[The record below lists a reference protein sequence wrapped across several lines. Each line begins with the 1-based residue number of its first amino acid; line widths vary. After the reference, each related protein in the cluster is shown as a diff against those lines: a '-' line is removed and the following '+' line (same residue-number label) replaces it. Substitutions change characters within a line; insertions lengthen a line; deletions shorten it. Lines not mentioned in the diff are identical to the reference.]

1 MKALCYQGPGDIRYQ
16 SAPDPVLQDERDAI
30 VRVHACSICGSDL
43 HIFHGLGFSRDQGYC
58 VGHEAVGEVVE
69 VGRAVRQLRTGD
81 RVMLSGAAGCGACPA
96 CVTGDVSRCRTQPLQ
111 VYGLGHALQGCQAE
125 AVRVPVADF
134 NAARIPDGVDLDQAL
149 MLTDALPTAWFG
161 CVNADIGPGRSVA
174 VVGLGPIGL
183 AAVEC
188 AFVMGAAQ
196 VFAIDPLPDRRE
208 HARSLG
214 AVPLAPE
221 QARHEVR
228 EATRGAML
236 DGVVEAVG
244 IEATIHQSL
253 RLAAIGGT
261 VSVIGAPR
269 SPKFEFPIALAME
282 RSLTFRIG
290 VCSPA
295 RWWPILVP
303 LVQQGR
309 LRTERF
315 ITHRLPL
322 DQGAEAYRLFD
333 QRLDGV
339 LKTVLTA

>member
-16 SAPDPVLQDERDAI
+16 SAPDPVLQDERDVI

-125 AVRVPVADF
+125 GVRVPVADF

-161 CVNADIGPGRSVA
+161 CVNADIGPGRRVA

-196 VFAIDPLPDRRE
+196 VFAIDPLPDRRA
-208 HARSLG
+208 HARALE

-236 DGVVEAVG
+236 DCVVEAVG
-244 IEATIHQSL
+244 IEATLHQAL

-295 RWWPILVP
+295 RWWPTLVP

-309 LRTERF
+309 LRAERC

-339 LKTVLTA
+339 LKTVLTP